1 MGLLYAHRAVLAR
14 GKLRFCGLVLRAV
27 FAGRFC
33 GLGARREARRR
44 LIWIKDIQDFAC
56 HARAKRERARQWIF

>member
-1 MGLLYAHRAVLAR
+1 
-14 GKLRFCGLVLRAV
+14 LRAG